1 MQQKGWQG
9 LLAATLG
16 ADRHGEVAPL
26 GAAGADF
33 SRLVAVLCNPAL
45 QAGRLSARRRGAT

>member
-9 LLAATLG
+9 LLAAALG